1 MEDKLFIFFYNSY
14 QEFREDK
21 NTTQITEEDYQEYF
35 TQNSIEKILV
45 GEPARILR
53 EFPFIDSVEIKI
65 PNYAINIK
73 RDLLNEFLGFRIE
86 QTSVF
91 DGTWRSQFSDV
102 YIYNKTKRKQF
113 ITEFVDIEK
122 EGQ

>member
-1 MEDKLFIFFYNSY
+1 MEDKLIIFFYNSY

-35 TQNSIEKILV
+35 TQNTIEKILV
-45 GEPARILR
+45 GEPARIMR
-53 EFPFIDSVEIKI
+53 EFPFIDSVEIKM
-65 PNYAINIK
+65 PKYATEIK

-113 ITEFVDIEK
+113 ITEFVNIDK
-122 EGQ
+122 EDQ